1 MTQSVRLE
9 ICVDTADGLEIAATY
24 GADRIELCASLGIGG
39 LTPSLGMMR
48 LAATIGCPTRVMIR
62 PRQGDFTY
70 SAAELDMMRHD
81 IDAVAAI
88 GLEGVVMGANLENG
102 ELDAAALSELT
113 VHAKAAN
120 LKITLHRSFDLV
132 PDPMTALA
140 LARRLEIDS
149 ILTSGC
155 AQSAIEGTDVIARLV
170 EAVRTVPGNP
180 IEIMAGVGV
189 SYRTVGEILRRTHVP
204 AVHGSCSRIDTQPAG
219 DTLRFGF
226 AVPGHRRTDVTL
238 VTQLRQALPHT
249 AEQAVGAK
257 QAGF

>member
-1 MTQSVRLE
+1 MTRPVVLE
-9 ICVDTADGLEIAATY
+9 ICVDTADGLEIAATH
-24 GADRIELCASLGIGG
+24 GANRIELCASLGIGG

-70 SAAELDMMRHD
+70 SAAELEMMRHD

-88 GLEGVVMGANLENG
+88 GLEGVVLGANLENG

-113 VHAKAAN
+113 AHARAAG
-120 LKITLHRSFDLV
+120 LKVTLHRSFDLV
-132 PDPMTALA
+132 PDPLAALA
-140 LARRLEIDS
+140 LARQLEINS

-170 EAVRTVPGNP
+170 EAVRTEPGNP

-189 SYRTVGEILRRTHVP
+189 SYRTVGEILRRTNVP
-204 AVHGSCSRIDTQPAG
+204 AVHGSCSRVDTPPTG

-226 AVPGHRRTDVTL
+226 AVPGHRRTDIAL
-238 VTQLRQALPHT
+238 VTQLRLALPHEVNRT
-249 AEQAVGAK
+249 IGAK
-257 QAGF
+257 